1 MYLSADFVLEDY
13 VFFRDFYFLNLDIDG
28 PRLINNIIIIIINF
42 CF

>member
-13 VFFRDFYFLNLDIDG
+13 VFFTDFYFLNLDLDD
-28 PRLINNIIIIIINF
+28 PRLINNIIIIINF